1 MSLLY
6 PELLLL
12 AVPIGF
18 ALWKSTPELSLRM
31 ALRFL
36 TMLALLI
43 ALAGPHG
50 GGSVSGRD
58 LVVVIDR
65 SRSMP
70 AGGQASVAEIIKLAG
85 DEMKAGDRMSV
96 LTFAADHAI
105 EQAPSGSA
113 RLEGFTADL
122 DVDGTNMSS
131 ALEQALALIPENRP
145 GSILLFS
152 DGEFHGTTPDSVA
165 RRAAARGIHIDVRS
179 ARQTS
184 AVDVAVEEIELP
196 SSVEV
201 GEPFQFAAWVRSDR
215 EVEADYTLLRGE
227 TVISRGTRKLRS
239 GLNQL
244 LFRDLGQQA
253 GLAKYRL
260 RLELDGDRVLANNM
274 GLGVMRVEGN
284 RPILI
289 INADGGRGRL
299 AAALEGA
306 GMKVQVVAPAALPQH
321 DPSWLENFRSIVLE
335 NVKASDLGSML
346 PAIANQVRDLGT
358 GLLMTGGNSSFGVGG
373 YYQSPLDPLLP
384 VTMEMRVEHRKS
396 GLALA
401 FVLDRSGSMGAD
413 VGAGLTKMDLANA
426 GTMAAIDLLSHIDE
440 VSVIAV
446 DSSPH
451 LIVPLTQVDDPDQ
464 FSGRVSGIQS
474 GGGGIYTYTGLK
486 AAADQLEKTG
496 RNNRHIVLF
505 ADAADAEEPGE
516 YIALLDDLV
525 NNKNTTVS
533 VVALGA
539 ETDSDAAFLQE
550 VARRGNGEIYFS
562 QDPIELPRL
571 FAQDTLL
578 AARSSFIDVA
588 TPTESTPGLYAITN
602 LATGPWRT
610 LPGYNLCYLRTGAS
624 QGARTTDEYGAP
636 VLATMQAGLG
646 RSAVFTGQ
654 VSGNF
659 GVAAGDWPEVANL
672 LVTLTRWVSAQSSA
686 QQYFT
691 SVEREGRE
699 ALISIDV
706 DRQAGDA
713 PVGALTARMVGPDG
727 RSREIDLVPVSADR
741 FEARVPIGLEG
752 VYRFAAAT
760 DQGEILSMDPLAI
773 PYSPE
778 YEPRLQRDEG
788 EAVLGRVARLS
799 GGKMNPPTNELF
811 RGNRKGKAMKPW
823 ALWFGLTAL
832 MLFLCEIAWRRLFE
846 GSIQLPSLAA
856 KLQAKRKPASAANA
870 EEAKGGKPGH
880 RRAAGAAGGSGS
892 GSGGGVT
899 EKQKARDDRGN
910 KSKKAKPEEKKES
923 AADLGDVLSGAK
935 RRASR
940 RTKG

>member
-18 ALWKSTPELSLRM
+18 ALWKSTPEISLRLI
-31 ALRFL
+31 LRVL
-36 TMLALLI
+36 TALALLI

-58 LVVVIDR
+58 MVVVIDR

-70 AGGQASVAEIIKLAG
+70 AGGQASMAEIVKLAG
-85 DEMKAGDRMSV
+85 EEMKAGDRMSV

-105 EQAPSGSA
+105 EQAPSTDS
-113 RLEGFTADL
+113 RLEGFTTDL
-122 DVDGTNMSS
+122 DADGTNLAS

-145 GSILLFS
+145 GSILLYS

-196 SSVEV
+196 NSVEV
-201 GEPFQFAAWVRSDR
+201 GEPFQFAAWVRADR
-215 EVEADYTLLRGE
+215 EAEAEYTLLRGE

-260 RLELDGDRVLANNM
+260 RLELDGDRVLANNI

-284 RPILI
+284 RPILV

-299 AAALEGA
+299 AASLEGA
-306 GMKVQVVAPAALPQH
+306 GMKVQVVAAQALPQH

-335 NVKASDLGSML
+335 NIPASDLGAML
-346 PAIANQVRDLGT
+346 PAIATQVRDLGT
-358 GLLMTGGNSSFGVGG
+358 GLLMTGGNASFGVGG
-373 YYQSPLDPLLP
+373 YYQSSLDPLLP

-401 FVLDRSGSMGAD
+401 FVLDRSGSMGMG
-413 VGAGLTKMDLANA
+413 VGNNLTKMDLANA
-426 GTMAAIDLLSHIDE
+426 GTMAAIELLSRIDE

-451 LIVPLTQVDDPDQ
+451 IIVPLTQVESADM
-464 FSGRVSGIQS
+464 FTERVSGIQA

-486 AAADQLEKTG
+486 AAAEQLEATG

-505 ADAADAEEPGE
+505 ADAADAEEPGD
-516 YIALLDDLV
+516 YINLIRELV
-525 NNKNTTVS
+525 DNRNTTIS
-533 VVALGA
+533 VVALGTPA
-539 ETDSDAAFLQE
+539 DSDAAFLQD
-550 VARRGNGEIYFS
+550 VARRGQGEIYFS
-562 QDPIELPRL
+562 QDPVELPRL

-578 AARSSFIDVA
+578 AARSSFIDVP
-588 TPTESTPGLYAITN
+588 TPTESTPGLLAITN
-602 LATGPWRT
+602 LAAGPWRN
-610 LPGYNLCYLRTGAS
+610 LPGYNLCYLRPSAS

-654 VSGNF
+654 INGAFEIS
-659 GVAAGDWPEVANL
+659 AADWPEIANL
-672 LVTLTRWVSAQSSA
+672 LVTMTRWVSAQSSA

-699 ALISIDV
+699 AVVSIDV

-713 PVGALTARMVGPDG
+713 PVGALTARMVAPDG
-727 RSREIDLVPVSADR
+727 SSREIDLVPVSADR

-778 YEPRLQRDEG
+778 FEPRLQRDEG
-788 EAVLGRVARLS
+788 EAVLGRIARLS
-799 GGKMNPPTNELF
+799 GGKMNPPTSELF

-823 ALWFGLTAL
+823 APWFGLAAL
-832 MLFLCEIAWRRLFE
+832 LMFLCEIAWRRLLE
-846 GSIQLPSLAA
+846 GSVQLPSFTA
-856 KLQAKRKPASAANA
+856 KLQERKRRRKQADQEQTSHSSQDPRRSQGSGD
-870 EEAKGGKPGH
+870 GGGSG
-880 RRAAGAAGGSGS
+880 RGRGDAGGSGS
-892 GSGGGVT
+892 GSGRGGDGA
-899 EKQKARDDRGN
+899 KATKDEP
-910 KSKKAKPEEKKES
+910 KKPS
-923 AADLGDVLSGAK
+923 ADLGDVLSGVK

>member
-18 ALWKSTPELSLRM
+18 ALWKSTPEFGMRWLLRV
-31 ALRFL
+31 L
-36 TMLALLI
+36 TATALLI

-58 LVVVIDR
+58 LVIVMDR

-70 AGGQASVAEIIKLAG
+70 AGGQASMAEIVRLAG
-85 DEMKAGDRMSV
+85 DEMKAGDRLSV

-105 EQAPSGSA
+105 EQAPSNSA
-113 RLEGFTADL
+113 RLEGFATDL
-122 DVDGTNMSS
+122 DVDGTNLAA

-145 GSILLFS
+145 GSILLYS
-152 DGEFHGTTPDSVA
+152 DGEFHGATPDSVA

-179 ARQTS
+179 ARQNS

-196 SSVEV
+196 NSVEV

-215 EVEADYTLLRGE
+215 EVEASYTLLRGE
-227 TVISRGTRKLRS
+227 TVISRGKRQLRT

-260 RLELDGDRVLANNM
+260 RLELDGDRVLANNV

-284 RPILI
+284 RPILL

-306 GMKVQVVAPAALPQH
+306 GMDVHVSSPSALPQH

-335 NVKASDLGSML
+335 NVPATALGPML
-346 PAIANQVRDLGT
+346 PAIATQVRDLGT
-358 GLLMTGGNSSFGVGG
+358 GLLMTGGNASFGVGG
-373 YYQSPLDPLLP
+373 YYQSRLDPLLP

-396 GLALA
+396 GLSLA
-401 FVLDRSGSMGAD
+401 FVLDRSGSMGMPVTD
-413 VGAGLTKMDLANA
+413 SLSKMDLANA
-426 GTMAAIDLLSHIDE
+426 GTMAAIELLSHIDE
-440 VSVIAV
+440 VAVIAV
-446 DSSPH
+446 DSQPH
-451 LIVPLTQVDDPDQ
+451 LIVPLTQVDKPEQ
-464 FSGRVSGIQS
+464 FNDRVSGIQA

-486 AAADQLEKTG
+486 AAAEQLEASS
-496 RNNRHIVLF
+496 RSNRHIVLF
-505 ADAADAEEPGE
+505 ADAADAEEPGDYRNLIQE
-516 YIALLDDLV
+516 LGEQR
-525 NNKNTTVS
+525 NTTVS
-533 VVALGA
+533 VVALGT
-539 ETDSDAAFLQE
+539 ESDSDANFLKD
-550 VARRGNGEIYFS
+550 VASRGGGEIYFS
-562 QDPIELPRL
+562 QDPVELPRL

-578 AARSSFIDVA
+578 AARSSFIDQP
-588 TPTESTPGLYAITN
+588 TPTESTPGLLAMTN
-602 LATGPWRT
+602 LAAGPWRT
-610 LPGYNLCYLRTGAS
+610 LPGYNLCYLRPGAS
-624 QGARTTDEYGAP
+624 QGARTSDEYGAP

-654 VSGNF
+654 VSGKHQ
-659 GVAAGDWPEVANL
+659 VAAADWPEIANL
-672 LVTLTRWVSAQSSA
+672 LVTMTRWVSAQSSA

-691 SVEREGRE
+691 SVQREGRE
-699 ALISIDV
+699 AVVSIDV
-706 DRQAGDA
+706 DRQAGSA

-727 RSREIDLVPVSADR
+727 KSREIDLVPVSADR

-760 DQGEILSMDPLAI
+760 DQGEILTMDPLAI

-778 YEPRLQRDEG
+778 FEPRLQRDEG

-799 GGKMNPPTNELF
+799 GGKMNPPTSEFF
-811 RGNRKGKAMKPW
+811 RGDRQGKAMKPW
-823 ALWFGLTAL
+823 APWFGLAAL
-832 MLFLCEIAWRRLFE
+832 LLFLMEVAWRRLFE
-846 GSIQLPSLAA
+846 GSVKLPALPSVF
-856 KLQAKRKPASAANA
+856 AKRKSAPQQVAGSDTTASASDTSAQA
-870 EEAKGGKPGH
+870 ASSSQADPSQKAKPATGLPP
-880 RRAAGAAGGSGS
+880 R
-892 GSGGGVT
+892 
-899 EKQKARDDRGN
+899 KQKAA
-910 KSKKAKPEEKKES
+910 KAKKQQDES
-923 AADLGDVLSGAK
+923 ESADLGDVLSGAK
-935 RRASR
+935 RRASK
-940 RTKG
+940 RTKN